1 MWVERS
7 VERAA
12 ANEAT
17 FREANERLEENADER
32 IPADEA
38 APYLCECEEERCTH
52 IILLTRQQYE
62 SVRRNARRFVL
73 APGHQGGD
81 DRVVQEEAAFTI
93 IEKTG
98 REGELVE
105 QRHSRPTG

>member
-1 MWVERS
+1 VERS
-7 VERAA
+7 AERAA

-17 FREANERLEENADER
+17 FREANERLERSAAEYVG
-32 IPADEA
+32 ADEA

-62 SVRRNARRFVL
+62 AVRANARRFVV
-73 APGHQGGD
+73 APGHHGGD
-81 DRVVQEEAAFTI
+81 DRAVQEEAGFTI
-93 IEKTG
+93 IDKTG

-105 QRHSRPTG
+105 QRDPRATG

>member
-1 MWVERS
+1 VERS

-17 FREANERLEENADER
+17 FREANERLERSAVER
-32 IPADEA
+32 VDAVEA
-38 APYLCECEEERCTH
+38 APYLCECEEERCTQL
-52 IILLTRQQYE
+52 IPLTQQQYE
-62 SVRRNARRFVL
+62 AVRSNPRRFVV
-73 APGHQGGD
+73 ATGHQEVD
-81 DRVVQEEAAFTI
+81 ERVVQEQPGFTV

-105 QRHSRPTG
+105 RRDPRAAD